1 MGGTTINQKLGARIQ
16 ALRNSK
22 GYTQQVFSEMVG
34 LTPNYLSDIERGN
47 SFPSPEK
54 LVAIANALNC
64 SADDLFCDIIEKSSH
79 IVSSDIAE
87 KINSL
92 PKKDRER
99 LCAVIYVYIE
109 HT

>member
-1 MGGTTINQKLGARIQ
+1 
-16 ALRNSK
+16 
-22 GYTQQVFSEMVG
+22 MVG

-47 SFPSPEK
+47 SFPSSEK

-92 PKKDRER
+92 PKKDCER
-99 LCAVIYVYIE
+99 LCAVIYAYIE